1 MELTNILLG
10 VCLTFILYNSFYK
23 WIDKGWVPN
32 TEPFN
37 CSFCISFWV
46 FIGFY
51 LVSLQVGTIWFE
63 FERYRIDLPIWIIK
77 HEPTLLVIPLGYHI
91 VNKLINRL

>member
-23 WIDKGWVPN
+23 WIDKGWLPD

-37 CSFCISFWV
+37 CGFCLSFWV
-46 FIGFY
+46 FIGLFF
-51 LVSLQVGTIWFE
+51 VSLDPLTVAIPFVYRLA
-63 FERYRIDLPIWIIK
+63 ERILNRI
-77 HEPTLLVIPLGYHI
+77 
-91 VNKLINRL
+91 